1 MLLHCS
7 SISLLCLT
15 EHRKKE
21 IEVVSKK
28 ADMKDWSVCHQQDA
42 SFMHLVAELFVG
54 LNESL
59 SLVLLIL
66 WKGETNDAFSLWLT
80 TSGRPAIWTAGTSP
94 EPMQKMMNM
103 NQNGGTAH
111 NTHKDHHCSWN
122 SPAHPETRNVN
133 DAAGT
138 RNQFLDDYSNQLHS
152 YPSGKYK
159 YSWINQ
165 HNM

>member
-28 ADMKDWSVCHQQDA
+28 ADMKDWSVSPTRCFLH
-42 SFMHLVAELFVG
+42 
-54 LNESL
+54 
-59 SLVLLIL
+59 
-66 WKGETNDAFSLWLT
+66 AFSGWTVGGSEWVTQPYAADPLERWNKWCVLT

-94 EPMQKMMNM
+94 EPMQKLMNM

-152 YPSGKYK
+152 YPSGKYR